1 MKIMKSLEEAE
12 KLSKNENHNVYN
24 REKFFDE
31 LELEKVDLDYNTI
44 HSEILENIIINE
56 DDSGISD
63 LEIDNEEKPKSN
75 FFQIKNIKEIIR
87 KSVKELFPEFQGKDQ
102 TEFLIKKHI
111 ILNDNNKINDEKLNK
126 DKIVQKPDD
135 IKMNEK
141 KNKKKIINFKKY
153 NHNDDPYSN
162 LNNYTSNYEIKTNP
176 KKRLRD
182 KHPLLKKFNFKA
194 LKKEN
199 IHKKVFRKFRK
210 FILVFYNESKNHI
223 FFEKNNLFWEKFT
236 SNNLLPPMTIESKDG
251 KVTEYKSFNSQYI
264 VWLFE
269 QEGINEL
276 FRLFIEKEKES
287 IINDL
292 ISDYKLDNIK
302 DKDIIVKLNQ
312 YLDFIP
318 EIYSHKNIISL
329 KEEETDEAEL
339 LKENYKDN
347 LFNLIKAKENLGI
360 SKNNINL
367 LDKKDYKEI
376 PI

>member
-12 KLSKNENHNVYN
+12 KLSKNENHNDYN
-24 REKFFDE
+24 REKFIDE

-63 LEIDNEEKPKSN
+63 LDIDNNEEKPKSN
-75 FFQIKNIKEIIR
+75 FFQIKNIKEIIH

-111 ILNDNNKINDEKLNK
+111 ILKNNNKLNVEKLNK
-126 DKIVQKPDD
+126 NKIFQKTDD
-135 IKMNEK
+135 IKMNVK
-141 KNKKKIINFKKY
+141 KNEKKIINFKKY

-162 LNNYTSNYEIKTNP
+162 FNNYTSNYEIKTNP
-176 KKRLRD
+176 KKRQRD
-182 KHPLLKKFNFKA
+182 NHPLLKEFNFKV

-210 FILVFYNESKNHI
+210 FIIVLYNESKDH
-223 FFEKNNLFWEKFT
+223 FFFQKNNSFWEKFT
-236 SNNLLPPMTIESKDG
+236 SNNFLPPMKIESKEG
-251 KVTEYKSFNSQYI
+251 KVNEYKSFNSQYI
-264 VWLFE
+264 MWLFE
-269 QEGINEL
+269 QEGIKES
-276 FRLFIEKEKES
+276 FRLFIKKEKES

-292 ISDYKLDNIK
+292 MSDYKLDDVN
-302 DKDIIVKLNQ
+302 DKDIIVKLKQ

-318 EIYSHKNIISL
+318 EIYSNKNTISL
-329 KEEETDEAEL
+329 KEEAEL
-339 LKENYKDN
+339 LEEKHHKDT
-347 LFNLIKAKENLGI
+347 LFNLIKTKENIGK

>member
-12 KLSKNENHNVYN
+12 KLSKNENHNDYN
-24 REKFFDE
+24 REKFIDE

-63 LEIDNEEKPKSN
+63 LDIDNEEKPKSKI
-75 FFQIKNIKEIIR
+75 FQNKNIKEIIH

-111 ILNDNNKINDEKLNK
+111 ILNDNKLNDEK
-126 DKIVQKPDD
+126 VKPDE
-135 IKMNEK
+135 IKMNDK
-141 KNKKKIINFKKY
+141 KNEKKIINFKKY
-153 NHNDDPYSN
+153 NHNNDPYSN

-182 KHPLLKKFNFKA
+182 KLPLLKEFNFKV

-210 FILVFYNESKNHI
+210 FIIVLYNESKDHI

-236 SNNLLPPMTIESKDG
+236 SKNLLPPMKIESKDG
-251 KVTEYKSFNSQYI
+251 KVIEYKSFNSQYI
-264 VWLFE
+264 IWLFE
-269 QEGINEL
+269 QEGSNEL

-292 ISDYKLDNIK
+292 MSDYILDNIK
-302 DKDIIVKLNQ
+302 DKDFIVKLRQ

-339 LKENYKDN
+339 LKKNYKDN
-347 LFNLIKAKENLGI
+347 LFNLIKAKENLGK
-360 SKNNINL
+360 SNYNINL

-376 PI
+376 PL

>member
-12 KLSKNENHNVYN
+12 KLSKNENHNDYN
-24 REKFFDE
+24 REKFIDE

-63 LEIDNEEKPKSN
+63 LDIDNNEEKPKSN
-75 FFQIKNIKEIIR
+75 FFQIKNIKEIIH
-87 KSVKELFPEFQGKDQ
+87 KSVKEIFPEFQGKDQ
-102 TEFLIKKHI
+102 TEFFIKKHI
-111 ILNDNNKINDEKLNK
+111 ILNDNNKLNDEKLNK
-126 DKIVQKPDD
+126 NKIFQKPDD
-135 IKMNEK
+135 IKMNVK
-141 KNKKKIINFKKY
+141 KNEKKIINFKKY

-162 LNNYTSNYEIKTNP
+162 FNNYTSNYEIKTNP
-176 KKRLRD
+176 KKRQRD
-182 KHPLLKKFNFKA
+182 NHPLLKEFNFKV

-210 FILVFYNESKNHI
+210 FIIVLYNESKDH
-223 FFEKNNLFWEKFT
+223 FFFQKNNSFWEKFT
-236 SNNLLPPMTIESKDG
+236 SNNFLPPMKIESKEG
-251 KVTEYKSFNSQYI
+251 KVNEYKSFNSQYI
-264 VWLFE
+264 MWLFE
-269 QEGINEL
+269 QEGIKES
-276 FRLFIEKEKES
+276 FRLFIKKEKES

-292 ISDYKLDNIK
+292 MSDYKLDNVN
-302 DKDIIVKLNQ
+302 DKDIIVKLKQ

-318 EIYSHKNIISL
+318 EIYSNKNTISL
-329 KEEETDEAEL
+329 KEEAEL
-339 LKENYKDN
+339 LEEKHHKDN
-347 LFNLIKAKENLGI
+347 LFNLIKTKENIGK

>member
-12 KLSKNENHNVYN
+12 KLSKNENHNDYN
-24 REKFFDE
+24 REKFIDE

-63 LEIDNEEKPKSN
+63 LDIDNNEEKPKSN
-75 FFQIKNIKEIIR
+75 FFQIKNIKEIIH
-87 KSVKELFPEFQGKDQ
+87 KSVKEIFPEFQGKDQ

-111 ILNDNNKINDEKLNK
+111 ILNDNNKLNVEKLNK
-126 DKIVQKPDD
+126 NKIFQKTDD
-135 IKMNEK
+135 IKMNVK
-141 KNKKKIINFKKY
+141 KNEKKIINFKKY

-176 KKRLRD
+176 KKRQRD
-182 KHPLLKKFNFKA
+182 NHPLLKEFNFKV

-210 FILVFYNESKNHI
+210 FIIVLYNESKDH
-223 FFEKNNLFWEKFT
+223 FFFQKNNSFWEKFT
-236 SNNLLPPMTIESKDG
+236 SNNFLPPMKIESKEG
-251 KVTEYKSFNSQYI
+251 KVNEYKSINSQYI
-264 VWLFE
+264 IWLFE
-269 QEGINEL
+269 QEGIKES
-276 FRLFIEKEKES
+276 FRLFIKKEKES

-292 ISDYKLDNIK
+292 MSDYKLDDVN
-302 DKDIIVKLNQ
+302 DKDIIVKLKQ

-318 EIYSHKNIISL
+318 EIYSNKNTISL
-329 KEEETDEAEL
+329 KEEAEL
-339 LKENYKDN
+339 LEEKHHKDN
-347 LFNLIKAKENLGI
+347 LFNLIKTKENIGK